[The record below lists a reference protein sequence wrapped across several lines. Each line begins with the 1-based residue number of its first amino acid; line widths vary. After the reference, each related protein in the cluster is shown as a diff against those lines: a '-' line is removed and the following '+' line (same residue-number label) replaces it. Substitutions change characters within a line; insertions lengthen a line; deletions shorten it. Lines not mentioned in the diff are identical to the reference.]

1 LWSTALTNSPP
12 DNLNEIK
19 IGLTQLLARPI
30 KPASLAFN
38 TNALAQTRE
47 QSLREEDTIL
57 LFRIGGERFALPAKS
72 VLNVFP
78 ITKVRKVPHRTRP
91 PFRGLCC
98 YEGAILLTGLLHVVL
113 DMPVDKTANPKLR
126 RMIVIGSEE
135 ASWAFEVDAVD
146 SIRKVDPS
154 QFRNAPSTIPKNAA
168 SCTNCIIPLDDGD
181 AVLLD
186 PSAIQSIM
194 ERSIQ

>member
-1 LWSTALTNSPP
+1 MTNLPP

-146 SIRKVDPS
+146 AIRKVDPS

-186 PSAIQSIM
+186 PGAIQSIM

>member
-1 LWSTALTNSPP
+1 MTNLPP

-72 VLNVFP
+72 VLNVCP

-113 DMPVDKTANPKLR
+113 DMPVDKTANAKLR

-186 PSAIQSIM
+186 PGAIQSIM

>member
-1 LWSTALTNSPP
+1 LWSNALTNSPP

-113 DMPVDKTANPKLR
+113 DMPVDKTANAKLR

-146 SIRKVDPS
+146 AIRKVDPS

-186 PSAIQSIM
+186 PGAIQSIM

>member
-1 LWSTALTNSPP
+1 MTNSPP

-146 SIRKVDPS
+146 AIRKVDPS

-186 PSAIQSIM
+186 PGAIQSIM